1 MEPDSK
7 LARFAVHSNHFQSG
21 KVSPK
26 LFRPTKE
33 LRVSASRADGKTY
46 MEIRAEGIRV
56 ATVRQDVKKFYGWA
70 EITTEAVHSIG
81 LKVHDDDDPPG
92 HSSIIGWPEK
102 EAEFLPYQHQLAE
115 LAIGVELQEPIP
127 VPS

>member
-1 MEPDSK
+1 MEPNSK
-7 LARFAVHSNHFQSG
+7 LARFAVHSNHFQFG

-26 LFRPTKE
+26 LFRPTKKRSVSTF
-33 LRVSASRADGKTY
+33 RVDGKNY
-46 MEIRAEGIRV
+46 EEIKAEGIRV
-56 ATVRQDVKKFYGWA
+56 ATASQDVKKIYGWA
-70 EITTEAVHSIG
+70 EITTRGVQSIG

-115 LAIGVELQEPIP
+115 LATRKKFTAPIP
-127 VPS
+127 VPV